1 MLSVIDIVG
10 CSVNVVLHSFAPGF
24 VPETERYQQIYQ
36 GLETTD
42 QLNQRRFGKQSDYH
56 IYNIKVV
63 PSIKL

>member
-42 QLNQRRFGKQSDYH
+42 QLNQRRLGKQSDYH
-56 IYNIKVV
+56 
-63 PSIKL
+63 